1 MKILY
6 ITYIDFDGSGKS
18 GSSVRPQKMY
28 EAFLNLGL
36 DVKLLECQQNKF
48 KERRKKVREI
58 LEWLD
63 NNTPDICYIES
74 PSGPIF
80 NQIDLKLIKKVHNM
94 GVPIGYFY
102 RDAFWLFPEMQKKI
116 KLIKR
121 HLINFMN
128 LRDLHVLENNCD
140 IVYFPTNSAISLF
153 DFSNIKKVNTLPP
166 AADVE
171 NLHSTE
177 EIKKN
182 CIYVGAVSKVD
193 GTFEIINAFRKL
205 NEEKQNISLTIVCR
219 KNEWDII
226 CLLYTSRCV

>member
-153 DFSNIKKVNTLPP
+153 DFSNIISKSPFLYISIVVSYP
-166 AADVE
+166 AFKQLNKSFSFPIKSVS
-171 NLHSTE
+171 LQSTF
-177 EIKKN
+177 IH
-182 CIYVGAVSKVD
+182 IVD
-193 GTFEIINAFRKL
+193 AFF
-205 NEEKQNISLTIVCR
+205 
-219 KNEWDII
+219 
-226 CLLYTSRCV
+226 